1 MRDRPGCEQQ
11 KTLPSFSPRW
21 RDQGSWSVISL
32 TNIMGIWGSQ
42 ILNLLLG
49 RLLIHRW
56 SKWHEPFLN
65 MGLNMKA
72 IGLLKNSWRTLRM
85 QSKLRSTNIQP
96 ARTLYVGFSTRAAA
110 TGHSQN
116 VLSMQN
122 GWMCGQ
128 EVHSRKWGTVWAGQ
142 VQKMTKDDGTPKGMK
157 MILEERGINTSS
169 MKADDMKI
177 VLSLH
182 DDFRTEKTLVE
193 KFLIDEGH
201 KVMFLPK
208 FHCELNPIERVW
220 GQAKCYSWQYTNYTL
235 VRLRKIVNLALDSVT
250 TDLKRKYF
258 RKVGDYEK
266 AYIEGKK
273 AGKEVESAVEVY
285 KSHCRVFFES
295 N

>member
-1 MRDRPGCEQQ
+1 
-11 KTLPSFSPRW
+11 
-21 RDQGSWSVISL
+21 
-32 TNIMGIWGSQ
+32 
-42 ILNLLLG
+42 
-49 RLLIHRW
+49 
-56 SKWHEPFLN
+56 
-65 MGLNMKA
+65 
-72 IGLLKNSWRTLRM
+72 
-85 QSKLRSTNIQP
+85 
-96 ARTLYVGFSTRAAA
+96 
-110 TGHSQN
+110 
-116 VLSMQN
+116 
-122 GWMCGQ
+122 
-128 EVHSRKWGTVWAGQ
+128 
-142 VQKMTKDDGTPKGMK
+142 

-177 VLSLH
+177 VLSFH

-220 GQAKCYSWQYTNYTL
+220 GQAKCYSRQYTNYTL

-266 AYIEGKK
+266 VYIEGKK